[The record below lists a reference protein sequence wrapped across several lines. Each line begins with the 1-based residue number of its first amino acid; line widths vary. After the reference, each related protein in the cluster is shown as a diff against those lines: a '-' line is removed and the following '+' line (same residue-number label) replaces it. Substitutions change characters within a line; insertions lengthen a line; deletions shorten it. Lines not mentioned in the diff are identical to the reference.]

1 MKNILERIM
10 SKQFSVIFSLKYLN
24 FTVQIILKITEIV
37 YDNTC
42 MFNDKKEQKWHEI
55 RPDTPE

>member
-1 MKNILERIM
+1 MKNILESIM

-24 FTVQIILKITEIV
+24 FTFQIILKITEIV
-37 YDNTC
+37 YDN